1 MNPQI
6 FFDHF
11 ERLTDAPQSIARL
24 RELILQLAVQGRL
37 VEQDERDEPAA
48 LLLERIAAERKR
60 LIREKKLKEAKPLPP
75 VSPDETPFPLPSGW
89 IWARLGELTQSS
101 EYGTS
106 QKASEINE
114 GVPVLRMNNIVSGSI
129 TFNNLKYLPATI
141 DDLPRLYLSHN
152 DLLFNRTNSYELVG
166 KTGIFKGEDGKVTFA
181 SYLIRLTLFLN
192 HVDADFINLVMNSSY
207 YRQTQIEP
215 EITQQTNQANFN
227 GTKLAN
233 TFLPLPPLKEQKRIV
248 AKVDELMRLC
258 DELEHTLTLREAS
271 REKLLHVAIQDII
284 RHS

>member
-1 MNPQI
+1 MNPQT

-11 ERLTDAPQSIARL
+11 ERLTDAPNAVTRL
-24 RELILQLAVQGRL
+24 RQLVLQLAVQGKL
-37 VEQDERDEPAA
+37 VGQDERDEPAA
-48 LLLERIAAERKR
+48 RLLERIEAERKQ
-60 LIREKKLKEAKPLPP
+60 LVREKKNKEAKPLPP
-75 VSPDETPFPLPSGW
+75 ISPYETPFPLPRGW
-89 IWARLGELTQSS
+89 TWVRLGELTQIS

-129 TFNNLKYLPATI
+129 TSDNLKYLPDTI
-141 DDLPRLYLSHN
+141 DELPRLYLSRN

-166 KTGIFKGEDGKVTFA
+166 KTGIFKGEDSTVTFA

-192 HVDADFINLVMNSSY
+192 HVDADFINLVMNSVY

-233 TFLPLPPLKEQKRIV
+233 TF
-248 AKVDELMRLC
+248 
-258 DELEHTLTLREAS
+258 
-271 REKLLHVAIQDII
+271 
-284 RHS
+284 